1 MVLFKEKKKNNTNK
15 TVVKTTIDSKHN
27 QFIKS
32 MLEKQKE
39 VPILKQKI
47 VELQEDYNLN
57 YNKPNS
63 SLSSKE
69 IEEKLDLRDKIEEL
83 KMEIDKIENNVEL
96 KNYLTNTSHIL
107 YEFSANSET
116 GIIMNK
122 SSSSNKK
129 KSVMDFFSKD
139 ECSKEISKKEDD
151 DIEKTLD
158 KGELINIY
166 MKLTDPDYI
175 QSLEEPDGEELNRCK
190 VCGCYCTA
198 NEDEGIMVCDSCGVQ
213 QKILIENDYPSY
225 KEPPREITY
234 FAYKRINHFNEW
246 LAQFQ
251 AKETTDIKED
261 IFDRIKNEL
270 KKEKIIEMKTLKAT
284 KVREILKKLGLQRY
298 YEHSNYITNR
308 LSGVPAPIIDNETE
322 EKLKN
327 MFRDIQGPW
336 MKYCPDDR
344 SNFFSYPFV
353 LFKCLQLLEKDEL
366 LKHFRLLKS
375 REKLAEQDSL
385 WKKICDDLRWEFI
398 RTV

>member
-1 MVLFKEKKKNNTNK
+1 MVLFKEKKKNTNVK

-27 QFIKS
+27 QHLKS
-32 MLEKQKE
+32 LLEKQKE
-39 VPILKQKI
+39 IPLLKEKLEKI
-47 VELQEDYNLN
+47 QSIWDLK
-57 YNKPNS
+57 YNKLNS
-63 SLSSKE
+63 ELSSKE
-69 IEEKLDLRDKIEEL
+69 IDEKLDLRDKIIELQDEINRLEENIEL
-83 KMEIDKIENNVEL
+83 KE
-96 KNYLTNTSHIL
+96 YLTNTSHIL
-107 YEFSANSET
+107 YEFSSKSESNT
-116 GIIMNK
+116 LITKSNNGI
-122 SSSSNKK
+122 KK
-129 KSVMDFFSKD
+129 KSVMDFFSKPPIINEVEND
-139 ECSKEISKKEDD
+139 EEEN
-151 DIEKTLD
+151 D
-158 KGELINIY
+158 KVFDKADLIDNYLKII
-166 MKLTDPDYI
+166 DPEFI
-175 QSLEEPDGEELNRCK
+175 KSIEEPDGEELNRCK
-190 VCGCYCTA
+190 KCGCFCTTD
-198 NEDEGIMVCDSCGVQ
+198 EDEGVMICDKCGAQ
-213 QKILIENDYPSY
+213 QKILIENDLPSY

-261 IFDRIKNEL
+261 IFDKIKTEL
-270 KKEKIIEMKTLKAT
+270 KKEKIVDMKTLKAT

-308 LSGVPAPIIDNETE
+308 LSGIPAPVIDNETE

-385 WKKICDDLRWEFI
+385 WRKICEDLRWEFI

>member
-1 MVLFKEKKKNNTNK
+1 MVLFKDKKKNNTTK
-15 TVVKTTIDSKHN
+15 TVVKTTLDSKHT
-27 QFIKS
+27 QCLKS
-32 MLEKQKE
+32 LLEKHKE
-39 VPILKQKI
+39 IPILNKQLIDKKT
-47 VELQEDYNLN
+47 LLDAK

-63 SLSSKE
+63 LLTPLEIDKKFELMDEIVELEKKIRE
-69 IEEKLDLRDKIEEL
+69 IEENTEL
-83 KMEIDKIENNVEL
+83 KE
-96 KNYLTNTSHIL
+96 YLTNTSHIL
-107 YEFSANSET
+107 YEFSSKSET
-116 GIIMNK
+116 NTLITK
-122 SSSSNKK
+122 SNNIKK
-129 KSVMDFFSKD
+129 RSVMDFFSKN
-139 ECSKEISKKEDD
+139 EEPTTP
-151 DIEKTLD
+151 IEND
-158 KGELINIY
+158 KVFDKADLIDSY
-166 MKLTDPDYI
+166 MSYLDPDYI
-175 QSLEEPDGEELNRCK
+175 KTIDEPDGEELNRCK
-190 VCGCYCTA
+190 LCRSFCTT
-198 NEDEGIMVCDSCGVQ
+198 NEEEGIMICDSCGAQ
-213 QKILIENDYPSY
+213 QKILIENDLPSY

-251 AKETTDIKED
+251 AKETTDIKEN
-261 IFDRIKNEL
+261 IFDKIKTEL
-270 KKEKIIEMKTLKAT
+270 KKEKITEMSTLKAT

-308 LSGVPAPIIDNETE
+308 LSGIPAPVIDNETE

-375 REKLAEQDSL
+375 REKLAEQDAL
-385 WKKICDDLRWEFI
+385 WRKICDDLRWEFI

>member
-1 MVLFKEKKKNNTNK
+1 MVLFKEKKKNTNNK
-15 TVVKTTIDSKHN
+15 TIVKTTIDSKHN
-27 QFIKS
+27 QHLKS
-32 MLEKQKE
+32 LLEKQNE
-39 VPILKQKI
+39 LPILKEKL
-47 VELQEDYNLN
+47 EKLQLEWDSK

-63 SLSSKE
+63 ELTSKQ
-69 IEEKLDLRDKIEEL
+69 IDEKLDLRDLMAEIQEEINKLEKNIDL
-83 KMEIDKIENNVEL
+83 KE
-96 KNYLTNTSHIL
+96 YLTNTSHIL
-107 YEFSANSET
+107 YEFSTKSESFNSST
-116 GIIMNK
+116 KTNN
-122 SSSSNKK
+122 SFKK
-129 KSVMDFFSKD
+129 KSVMDFFSKED
-139 ECSKEISKKEDD
+139 NNEKIETKSNEEIGKSM
-151 DIEKTLD
+151 D
-158 KGELINIY
+158 KGDLINVY
-166 MKLTDPDYI
+166 MSILDPEFI
-175 QSLEEPDGEELNRCK
+175 KTLEEPDGEELNRCK
-190 VCGCYCTA
+190 VCGHFCTTD
-198 NEDEGIMVCDSCGVQ
+198 EDEGVMICDKCGAQ
-213 QKILIENDYPSY
+213 QKILIENDLPSY

-261 IFDRIKNEL
+261 IFEKIKTEL
-270 KKEKIIEMKTLKAT
+270 KKEKIIDMKTLKAT
-284 KVREILKKLGLQRY
+284 KVRDILKKLSLQRY

-308 LSGVPAPIIDNETE
+308 LSGIPAPVIDNETE

-336 MKYCPDDR
+336 MKFCPDDR

-385 WKKICDDLRWEFI
+385 WRKICEDLRWEFI